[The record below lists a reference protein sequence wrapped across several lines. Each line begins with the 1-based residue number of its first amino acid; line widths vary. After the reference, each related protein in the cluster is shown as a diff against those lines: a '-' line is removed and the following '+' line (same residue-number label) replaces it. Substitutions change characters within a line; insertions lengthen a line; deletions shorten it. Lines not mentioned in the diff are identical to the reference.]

1 MPALF
6 LERRMSRK
14 SKRNRPD
21 VNAEGTPAPA
31 KVANANS
38 RRGLIAAVLVGV
50 LVVAL
55 AVVALRKQSAAPAPG
70 GDAQAALASE
80 HSPTIGDAAAKVHV
94 VEFLDPACETGAQ
107 VYPVVK
113 QLLADNPGKIR
124 LSLRHVAFHDGAEF
138 AVRALEASRAQGKY
152 FETLEALLGSQSSWA
167 PHHTVQSQLVVPVLE
182 RVGLDMERLRADM
195 EGAEVTTRVE
205 RDRAD
210 AMALKVTATP
220 EYFVNGRPLPS
231 FGYEQLLALVR
242 EELDRAY

>member
-1 MPALF
+1 
-6 LERRMSRK
+6 MSRK
-14 SKRNRPD
+14 SKRNRTD
-21 VNAEGTPAPA
+21 VNAEGTPAPT
-31 KVANANS
+31 KVASENS
-38 RRGLIAAVLVGV
+38 RRGLIAAILVGV

-55 AVVALRKQSAAPAPG
+55 AVVALRKQSAAPGPG

-94 VEFLDPACETGAQ
+94 VEFLDPACETCAQ
-107 VYPVVK
+107 FYPVVK
-113 QLLADNPGKIR
+113 QLLAENPGRIR

-167 PHHTVQSQLVVPVLE
+167 PHHTVQSQLVIPVLE

-195 EGAEVTTRVE
+195 DGAEVTTRVE